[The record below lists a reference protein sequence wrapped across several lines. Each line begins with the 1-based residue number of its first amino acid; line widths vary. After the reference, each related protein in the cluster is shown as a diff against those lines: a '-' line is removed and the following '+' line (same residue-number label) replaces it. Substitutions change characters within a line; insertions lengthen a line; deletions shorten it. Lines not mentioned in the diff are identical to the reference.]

1 MVIKQNNLDS
11 IDKAKTLILGASVK
25 PNRYAYLALQS
36 LQKHDFP
43 VVGVGA
49 KADEVN
55 GIQIHKGKKDFSDI
69 DTVTL
74 YLSAKNQIDFYDYI
88 LQLKP
93 RRVIFNPGTNNPELE
108 NLLAENQIEVVH
120 ACTLVMLS
128 TQQY

>member
-1 MVIKQNNLDS
+1 MIKQNSFSSNTNM
-11 IDKAKTLILGASVK
+11 KTLILGASTK

-36 LQKHDFP
+36 LLKNNYP
-43 VVGVGA
+43 VFGVGI
-49 KADEVN
+49 KAAEVD
-55 GIQIHKGKKDFSDI
+55 GVKIYKDQKVFKDI

-74 YLSAKNQIDFYDYI
+74 YLSAKNQIEYYDYL

-93 RRVIFNPGTNNPELE
+93 RRVIFNPGTQNPELE
-108 NLLAENQIEVVH
+108 HLLVENQIEVVH